1 MTDNRTTELREKLD
15 ELGIE
20 HFDYDKGGRTQTMWE
35 SPEGMRHFT
44 YETAA
49 NPAKTAKFIIGWFP
63 TPEQAIAATLGNGTC
78 EVIGSYYYDDYDQ
91 YEFEFSCGHSVN
103 MYDKEPPNYCPNCG
117 ANVIQGVDNAD

>member
-35 SPEGMRHFT
+35 SPGDMRHFT

-49 NPAKTAKFIIGWFP
+49 NPAKTAKLIIEWFP
-63 TPEQAIAATLGNGTC
+63 TPEQAIAATLGSVPDEIELTQSYDAGCRNGVMAVFQQL
-78 EVIGSYYYDDYDQ
+78 EGIEDYEELQCFIAEYWAEGEGND
-91 YEFEFSCGHSVN
+91 ER
-103 MYDKEPPNYCPNCG
+103 
-117 ANVIQGVDNAD
+117 